1 MRNPKDK
8 GTPANPYPTVSEAA
22 RKQLLAEDEDPLFQA
37 LYLGRGSRSTVR
49 QTLARLDMLGY
60 VLVKKSDLPQ
70 PTPTR
75 STGLAEAALQ
85 AASVRKAPNQT
96 G

>member
-1 MRNPKDK
+1 MEGVRNPKNK

-60 VLVKKSDLPQ
+60 VLVKKADLPA
-70 PTPTR
+70 PKPR
-75 STGLAEAALQ
+75 STGLAEAAQ
-85 AASVRKAPNQT
+85 RAVNVGKTSS
-96 G
+96 